1 MSTGKA
7 IRASDADREHTVGIL
22 RDGYASG
29 RLTLAEFDE
38 RTTAAFTSRTWG
50 DLLALTDDLPPG
62 RTGSPPP
69 RPAVTPRERR
79 LASALAAEG
88 ARILPMAVIAIFW
101 LALILSVH
109 GRGALIPIVFLVLMA
124 VRWAGAVRCGTGS
137 RHQRRPWRDPPQRP
151 GGRG

>member
-1 MSTGKA
+1 MSTDNA

-22 RDGYASG
+22 RDGYACG

-38 RTTAAFTSRTWG
+38 RTTAAFASRTWG

-69 RPAVTPRERR
+69 PPTVTPRERR
-79 LASALAAEG
+79 LASAMAGEG
-88 ARILPMAVIAIFW
+88 ARILPMGLIAIFW
-101 LALILSVH
+101 LALIFSVH

-124 VRWAGAVRCGTGS
+124 VRWAGAVRCGTAS
-137 RHQRRPWRDPPQRP
+137 RRQRQRWRDPPQRP
-151 GGRG
+151 GERA

>member
-50 DLLALTDDLPPG
+50 DLLG